1 MDFFEIYA
9 HVISV
14 LSYRESQ
21 ERREM
26 EPIPVLLCHL
36 LTGAQTRGGKAR
48 WSLPSSDNGIWVSA
62 TTAAT
67 LGRDRQPLSWCQE
80 QKQTWCLLGAEI
92 TASMGELCWAMARGL
107 SRLWH
112 LERIQPYLA
121 QMPEGWFLGCGR
133 DSGAPSNLFCQEQIS
148 WAADL
153 ARRVGL
159 LGSDSSRAWRRRL
172 GSGKVPAVTFLP
184 QPTCCECTCLT
195 Q

>member
-62 TTAAT
+62 ATAAT
-67 LGRDRQPLSWCQE
+67 LGRDRQPLSWCPGTE
-80 QKQTWCLLGAEI
+80 ADVVSSGSRDNSINGGAVLGNGTGAVQAVAFGKNSALPR
-92 TASMGELCWAMARGL
+92 TDARGL
-107 SRLWH
+107 VSGLW
-112 LERIQPYLA
+112 
-121 QMPEGWFLGCGR
+121 EGFGGSFQSLLPGADFLGC
-133 DSGAPSNLFCQEQIS
+133 
-148 WAADL
+148 
-153 ARRVGL
+153 
-159 LGSDSSRAWRRRL
+159 RL
-172 GSGKVPAVTFLP
+172 GSACWAAGV
-184 QPTCCECTCLT
+184 
-195 Q
+195 